1 MVARPVAEL
10 RSRFETTL
18 NISRRLS
25 SCLILATVCARA
37 CAGRAGKEL
46 LSRALLLIRAGAAGS
61 APAALD
67 RTHTW
72 ILCAALACLG
82 CGRPRSPG
90 GAGARAGRPGRSTR
104 GPAGEHCAGLLTG
117 ADAGR
122 PVRNATVDD
131 SRSTIPPI
139 APAAARPRL
148 LRVIAYPEERGAA
161 SHELEK
167 VDFLFPWSSCD
178 AVTQAQMPTMLRT
191 LGVGLMAASTTAFSA
206 SPQAGTA
213 PMSLR
218 TPRPAVCSLQVSGA
232 RRGRRTAPLRGSRT
246 YVCRAHVCAF
256 SLSRDW
262 SEVAAPW
269 RLMLTILT
277 LGYPCRLTLTMLSPG
292 AGASSSPQVPAR
304 LFCSPACRW
313 SFANGHPDRRHAMPA
328 GVCAAAE
335 TNRPATNL
343 DSWRCARA
351 VGPHWR
357 TGKRQCPRNRRHPG
371 IWFPSAPTPL
381 ALPFHLFNVCPWQ
394 VRRIA
399 FVQPLNPQP
408 SILNQDSSSRTRSR
422 STRLRTPRSAATRAP
437 RPHPA
442 PLSLSPLFITLSLS
456 RSLSLSLALSPSLT
470 LSLSPSPPLA
480 RALFI

>member
-1 MVARPVAEL
+1 
-10 RSRFETTL
+10 
-18 NISRRLS
+18 
-25 SCLILATVCARA
+25 
-37 CAGRAGKEL
+37 
-46 LSRALLLIRAGAAGS
+46 
-61 APAALD
+61 
-67 RTHTW
+67 
-72 ILCAALACLG
+72 
-82 CGRPRSPG
+82 
-90 GAGARAGRPGRSTR
+90 
-104 GPAGEHCAGLLTG
+104 
-117 ADAGR
+117 
-122 PVRNATVDD
+122 
-131 SRSTIPPI
+131 
-139 APAAARPRL
+139 
-148 LRVIAYPEERGAA
+148 
-161 SHELEK
+161 
-167 VDFLFPWSSCD
+167 
-178 AVTQAQMPTMLRT
+178 MPTMLRT

-269 RLMLTILT
+269 RLTLTILT
-277 LGYPCRLTLTMLSPG
+277 LGSPCRLTLTMLSPG

-381 ALPFHLFNVCPWQ
+381 ASPFHLFNVCPWQ